1 MIGYNE
7 LNKKDRERLESLGY
21 KNSVIFF
28 ETLSSS
34 DKKTEIIND
43 YGFDPEFI
51 ESIHTLIDLTRIQ
64 RVSPNFAR
72 MLVSAG
78 YTNAKM
84 VSVADAD
91 ELFSKFDKVN
101 KENNYFKM
109 KIGLRDIK
117 RLVRAASYIS

>member
-1 MIGYNE
+1 M
-7 LNKKDRERLESLGY
+7 ESLGY
-21 KNSVIFF
+21 KNSVILF

-43 YGFDPEFI
+43 YGFEPEFI

-64 RVSPNFAR
+64 WGSPNFAR

-84 VSVADAD
+84 VSMAGAD
-91 ELFSKFDKVN
+91 ELCGKLDKVN

-117 RLVRAASYIS
+117 RLVIATSYVS